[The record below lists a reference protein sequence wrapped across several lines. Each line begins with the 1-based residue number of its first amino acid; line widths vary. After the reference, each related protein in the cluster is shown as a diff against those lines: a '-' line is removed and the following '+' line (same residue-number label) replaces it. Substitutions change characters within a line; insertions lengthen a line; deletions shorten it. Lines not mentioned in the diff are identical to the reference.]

1 MSKKC
6 NLREINVAGRSIFLL
21 GKLSVSQITYSVKG
35 TRFPTQILLNYH
47 ENVNKSL
54 VQAV

>member
-21 GKLSVSQITYSVKG
+21 GKLSVSQITYRVKG